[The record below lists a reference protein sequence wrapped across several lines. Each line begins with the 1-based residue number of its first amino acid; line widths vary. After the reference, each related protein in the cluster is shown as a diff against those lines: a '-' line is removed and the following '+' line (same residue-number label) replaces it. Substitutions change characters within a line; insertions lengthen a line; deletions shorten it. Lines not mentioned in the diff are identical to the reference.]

1 MSKSTASALAQAEH
15 SRLAALNPG
24 RSDLPDDVGS
34 AVLEILGSAAA
45 IQCAKERN
53 ADLDQQAVM
62 DLVDG
67 EVNAARAGR
76 P

>member
-34 AVLEILGSAAA
+34 AVLEILGSVAA
-45 IQCAKERN
+45 IQRAKERN
-53 ADLDQQAVM
+53 ADLDQQAAM